1 MIEVQAG
8 ASGGP
13 SEAIKQVA
21 ALAAGILALV
31 AVSSLLNRMLL
42 VITEDVL
49 GGVQVVKALSRQGAE
64 AARFRAANRA
74 VHDHKL

>member
-8 ASGGP
+8 ASGSP
-13 SEAIKQVA
+13 ASEAIKQVA
-21 ALAAGILALV
+21 ALATGILALV
-31 AVSSLLNRMLL
+31 AVRSLLNRMLL

-49 GGVQVVKALSRQGAE
+49 GVQVVKALSRQGAE
-64 AARFRAANRA
+64 AARIRAANRA